1 MGVCEI
7 TQVSDI
13 VAELEGS
20 LKVQERGNLISESP
34 REYTLRRVFCR
45 GGWGG
50 DIIIMFA
57 LFVPICKD
65 ALEKED
71 GRPQG
76 AILEINN
83 KE

>member
-1 MGVCEI
+1 MGVFEI

-50 DIIIMFA
+50 RHYYYVCIVCPY
-57 LFVPICKD
+57 L
-65 ALEKED
+65 
-71 GRPQG
+71 
-76 AILEINN
+76 
-83 KE
+83 